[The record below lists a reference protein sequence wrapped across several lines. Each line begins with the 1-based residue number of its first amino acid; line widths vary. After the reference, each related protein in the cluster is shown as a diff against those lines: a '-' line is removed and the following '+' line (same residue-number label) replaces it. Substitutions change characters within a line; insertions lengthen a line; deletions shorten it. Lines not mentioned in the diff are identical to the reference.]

1 MNPSPSV
8 RPTRVFFYGVTG
20 SGKSTAA
27 SKYAEAR
34 GLPLFLVDDLT
45 WLPGWVEAPEDEQRA
60 KITEICGGDEWVL
73 DTAYGDWME
82 VPLARAELIV
92 GLDYPRFVSLTRLIR
107 RTVTRVVRQVPV
119 CNGNTETWRRLFS
132 RDSIVAWHFKSFK
145 RKRDRMRSWDND
157 PDNPEVMLFRHP
169 AKLASWLDSLGTHEG
184 ESAAGEDR

>member
-8 RPTRVFFYGVTG
+8 RHRRVFFYGVTG

-27 SKYAEAR
+27 SKYAEAT

-60 KITEICGGDEWVL
+60 KITEICDGDEWVL

-92 GLDYPRFVSLTRLIR
+92 GLDYPRLISLTRLIR
-107 RTVTRVVRQVPV
+107 RSVRRVVHRIPI
-119 CNGNTETWRRLFS
+119 CNGNTETWRRLLS
-132 RDSIVAWHFKSFK
+132 KDSIVAWHFKSFK
-145 RKRDRMRSWDND
+145 RKQDRMRSWHDD
-157 PDNPEVMLFRHP
+157 PDKPEVMLLKHP
-169 AKLASWLDSLGTHEG
+169 AQLASWLDSLGTHEG
-184 ESAAGEDR
+184 ESEAGEDH